1 MPEPMDGVLAQIE
14 QANALLK
21 AVPGAEEILRNATSV
36 EGAMR
41 QITELITKTPSDFIP
56 LLQAAES
63 FSESIQRTMAEG
75 PPPVVV
81 GSNGEVRW
89 NPIIEAG
96 ILERASIDGD
106 VPEFRTGP
114 LPEGAMPAIP
124 IKTRSLDPVLVGLQL
139 KRTSEMAAST
149 FALAVEEHKALC
161 DKIQEEGERSGLLPA
176 LIEQTLPPV
185 PTGIEGYEA
194 GRAPALW
201 EPEPV
206 SPWDVYALDKDE
218 AAEMLWLSFA
228 TTQGRRSLAPAIEK
242 ILVENAPEHL
252 QIVVKGSKD
261 RPKDTEFAVW
271 SSQAFGP
278 RDLNPSFNPSASA
291 LASFTLALLKSGL
304 TGTVAINIEPLSG
317 TADRRFGWV
326 LHYWK
331 INT

>member
-1 MPEPMDGVLAQIE
+1 MPEPMDDVAAQLA

-36 EGAMR
+36 EDAMR
-41 QITELITKTPSDFIP
+41 QITDLITKAPSDFIP

-63 FSESIQRTMAEG
+63 FSDSIQRAMSEG

-81 GSNGEVRW
+81 GPNGEVRW
-89 NPIIEAG
+89 NPMIEAG

-124 IKTRSLDPVLVGLQL
+124 VHTRSLDPVFVGLQL
-139 KRTSEMAAST
+139 KRTSEMAASM

-161 DKIQEEGERSGLLPA
+161 DKIQEEGQKNGLLPA
-176 LIEQTLPPV
+176 VIEQTFPPA

-201 EPEPV
+201 DPEPIN
-206 SPWDVYALDKDE
+206 PWDVYALDKDE
-218 AAEMLWLSFA
+218 SAEMLWLAFA
-228 TTQGRRSLAPAIEK
+228 TTQGRRSFAPSIESV
-242 ILVENAPEHL
+242 LVENAPEHL
-252 QIVVKGSKD
+252 RLVIKNSSE
-261 RPKDTEFAVW
+261 RPKDAEFTVW

-278 RDLNPSFNPSASA
+278 RDLNPSFNPAASA
-291 LASFTLALLKSGL
+291 LASFTVALLRSDL
-304 TGTVAINIEPLSG
+304 IGTVAINIEPLSG

-331 INT
+331 LNT